1 MKHEG
6 TVIQSKLCSCYTQRI
21 AMAELS
27 QAQQLSD
34 HSQVNIAQK
43 KGAVHKA
50 ELVEHPQVNFRIF
63 SIYFASFLYLLVHT
77 AVTLTAKSSEKGVS

>member
-34 HSQVNIAQK
+34 RSQVNIAQK
-43 KGAVHKA
+43 KGAMHKA
-50 ELVEHPQVNFRIF
+50 KQSCWNIPR
-63 SIYFASFLYLLVHT
+63 
-77 AVTLTAKSSEKGVS
+77 